1 MDKVLNLIKD
11 KTYNISGILLSN
23 YRKLK
28 LTGDEFVVLIYL
40 LNSGDNI
47 LNYQEI
53 SDKTGIDIKEVLT
66 LVNGLTEKDLITI
79 TLEKVNGKSMEVYN
93 LDSLYKRLYFLVIKE
108 EPSKKEKEDLF
119 PIFEKEFGRTLTPMD
134 YEIVTAW
141 QEAGF
146 DDKLIILALKEAVY
160 NGVTNLRYIDK
171 ILYEWKKKGIKNKE
185 DIEKDR
191 ASFNKKKESK
201 NLELFDYDWLN
212 EEE

>member
-1 MDKVLNLIKD
+1 MDKVLNLIQD
-11 KTYNISGILLSN
+11 KTYNISGILLAN

-28 LTGDEFVVLIYL
+28 LNGDEFVVLVYL
-40 LNSGDNI
+40 INNNDKT
-47 LNYQEI
+47 LNYQDI
-53 SDKTGIDIKEVLT
+53 SEKTGIDKKEVLM
-66 LVNGLTEKDLITI
+66 LVNSLVEKDLISI
-79 TLEKVNGKSMEVYN
+79 NLDKVNGKSVEVYN
-93 LDSLYKRLYFLVIKE
+93 LDSLYKKLYFFIIKE
-108 EPSKKEKEDLF
+108 EPKKDKVDLF
-119 PIFEKEFGRTLTPMD
+119 PVFEKEFGRTLTPMD
-134 YEIVTAW
+134 YEIITAW

-146 DDKLIILALKEAVY
+146 DDKLIVLALKEAVY

-191 ASFNKKKESK
+191 SSFNKRKESK